1 MGLAREAASLMV
13 GQYFK
18 RRREAVEILLV
29 ASSGLGVSV
38 MLSFINTAL
47 R

>member
-1 MGLAREAASLMV
+1 MS
-13 GQYFK
+13 QNFK
-18 RRREAVEILLV
+18 CGHEIVEILLV

-38 MLSFINTAL
+38 MLLFINTAL